1 MHFFMSVFLS
11 STIFGG
17 PSALLL
23 VSVAL
28 PSLLQTG
35 IPHVSGRTPE
45 LFPVWGYF
53 LLKKTAMKALVTSLF
68 VYILSFLLG
77 KYLEVKFEGHME
89 ETNH

>member
-35 IPHVSGRTPE
+35 IPHTSGRTPE

-53 LLKKTAMKALVTSLF
+53 FFKENYYESSCNKSF
-68 VYILSFLLG
+68 CVYIFISFG
-77 KYLEVKFEGHME
+77 
-89 ETNH
+89 